1 MRDALDLG
9 AAVLYVRWRRSVD
22 MLWRETVWRR
32 RADLEERERT
42 RAERR
47 LKNLRRIVRR
57 ALSDYH
63 RIQLARLD
71 RDAVPQPE
79 RRPERATH
87 SREER

>member
-9 AAVLYVRWRRSVD
+9 TAVLYERWRRSVD

-32 RADLEERERT
+32 RTDLEDRERT

-57 ALSDYH
+57 ARADYH
-63 RIQLARLD
+63 RIQVARRD
-71 RDAVPQPE
+71 RDPVPE
-79 RRPERATH
+79 AKRRPERATH
-87 SREER
+87 SGEER